1 MSSEK
6 KSMLYRDMCGE
17 ISLSFYLF
25 IVSIRLGKLIWQTL
39 CQLINN
45 SICCINDLSIQ
56 RLGSS
61 ELKMGSNAGE
71 GRGEKLSQTDHTGKT
86 VNIQLTAQVELMP
99 NSIPEPFGLLP
110 SSKKKK
116 GEESDHFW
124 PQF

>member
-1 MSSEK
+1 M
-6 KSMLYRDMCGE
+6 DAE
-17 ISLSFYLF
+17 ISLSLSFYLF

-71 GRGEKLSQTDHTGKT
+71 GGGRNSVRLTTQEKQ
-86 VNIQLTAQVELMP
+86 
-99 NSIPEPFGLLP
+99 
-110 SSKKKK
+110 
-116 GEESDHFW
+116 
-124 PQF
+124 

>member
-1 MSSEK
+1 
-6 KSMLYRDMCGE
+6 MCGE

-61 ELKMGSNAGE
+61 ELKMGSNAGG
-71 GRGEKLSQTDHTGKT
+71 GRGETLSQTDHTGKT

-99 NSIPEPFGLLP
+99 NSIPKPNQNPLGYSP
-110 SSKKKK
+110 PPKNN